1 MSLSNCTEHVTASQ
15 CKLSPKKR
23 SEQMFRLMKQLVQ
36 NNTHVDD
43 KKGILVE
50 KIIFCDDQKIH
61 SKCKNFEFWFPFKTC
76 NVYLSQPETN
86 TKRETC
92 FNFLPVSLLQKMKQ
106 KPECLRVNNLSLIR
120 LKWESLNGCYRITKH
135 VIFRKTKN
143 KDFLPP
149 NTHTLVCVTGDKCS
163 SFTQF
168 GVLCFLLT
176 PILKFVLLPYYR
188 RTWGSQRHHNLHV

>member
-50 KIIFCDDQKIH
+50 KIIFCDRQKIH

-163 SFTQF
+163 FFTQF

-176 PILKFVLLPYYR
+176 PILKFVLFTLLP
-188 RTWGSQRHHNLHV
+188 SNLRKSTSP